1 MPPHQKPFVS
11 INPTLP
17 GFKHCLEKLAPENRE
32 LAKQAMRDLMLP
44 EIPAKYRF
52 KRLTGHYSQNLFTIT
67 FGQNDEY
74 KMSMAIINGVA
85 ILRRAGP
92 DKEIDEIP

>member
-1 MPPHQKPFVS
+1 MPPQKPFVS

-17 GFKHCLEKLAPENRE
+17 GFRHCLEKLTPENLA

-44 EIPAKYRF
+44 EIPEKYHF

-67 FGQNDEY
+67 FGQNEDY
-74 KMSMAIINGVA
+74 KMSMSVVGNVA
-85 ILRRAGP
+85 LLRRAGTY
-92 DKEIDEIP
+92 KEIEEIP